1 MIVDS
6 YLIPVRYY
14 FTLFYREKDEPAK
27 KSGPAVPSYLRLPLS
42 LSLSP
47 FKYPPSFSPGADFS
61 VPKYRW
67 WFIKWE
73 CSPWPVCPLTAIHYS
88 LLLLRVII
96 FPSDPTAAPRHGSY
110 TVFALLPGSRIPRHH
125 RTLCIPE
132 LSTPP
137 RYPGKHYNAVRLWIL
152 YTTWRIFP
160 RTLRRPS
167 VYPLLLSSLLRATL
181 PFSFLSLFPT
191 GKHIRTW
198 HC

>member
-1 MIVDS
+1 M
-6 YLIPVRYY
+6 
-14 FTLFYREKDEPAK
+14 LFHREKDEPEK
-27 KSGPAVPSYLRLPLS
+27 KSGTVAPRHHRLPLPSSFPPSLS
-42 LSLSP
+42 LSLSLFLP
-47 FKYPPSFSPGADFS
+47 LFKYPPSFSPGADFS

-96 FPSDPTAAPRHGSY
+96 FPSDPTAAPRRGSY

-125 RTLCIPE
+125 RTLCIPG

-160 RTLRRPS
+160 RTLRHPLVFLAPVFAPLAPS
-167 VYPLLLSSLLRATL
+167 P
-181 PFSFLSLFPT
+181 FLSLFPT
-191 GKHIRTW
+191 GKHIRTR
-198 HC
+198 HY